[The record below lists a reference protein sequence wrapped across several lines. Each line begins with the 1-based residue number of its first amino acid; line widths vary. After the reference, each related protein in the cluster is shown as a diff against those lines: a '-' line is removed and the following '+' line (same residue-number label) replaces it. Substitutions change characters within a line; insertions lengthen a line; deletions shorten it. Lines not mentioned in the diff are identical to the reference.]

1 MDESSLKLS
10 VTEKVAKEMARED
23 PAKTANWIN
32 SLPDGKSKIAAMN
45 QLAEMWTRQD
55 PASTAEWI
63 NQLPAS
69 ENTDPLIETLV
80 NKVHKSDP
88 QGALTWAETI
98 SILIGENT
106 WSKKVEKV
114 LRKQDHSEGKSD

>member
-1 MDESSLKLS
+1 
-10 VTEKVAKEMARED
+10 
-23 PAKTANWIN
+23 
-32 SLPDGKSKIAAMN
+32 
-45 QLAEMWTRQD
+45 LAEMWTRQD

-98 SILIGENT
+98 SNPDRRKHMVE
-106 WSKKVEKV
+106 KVEKV
-114 LRKQDHSEGKSD
+114 LRKQEDLEKKKD